1 MLYHFK
7 FIGFLLRIPQFGLW
21 YLQSEWVFLVSATQ
35 VIFLITFQQVC
46 FTHDWGHFLHELT
59 GSISL
64 HILKFWQIQ
73 WKRPV
78 IVIISIIFAGILC
91 KLLDH
96 FLYLV
101 KITHSFVIGF
111 ALKDLISIQRFLYCR
126 VTVFSLLMNL
136 RNLFR
141 KAFLS
146 IESLLFLFR
155 EHSRQFT

>member
-7 FIGFLLRIPQFGLW
+7 FIGFLLRISQFRLW
-21 YLQSEWVFLVSATQ
+21 YLQSERVFLVSTTKF
-35 VIFLITFQQVC
+35 IFLITFQQVC
-46 FTHDWGHFLHELT
+46 LTHDWRNFLHELT
-59 GSISL
+59 GSIFL

-78 IVIISIIFAGILC
+78 IVLISIIFAGILC

-101 KITHSFVIGF
+101 KVTHPFVIGF
-111 ALKDLISIQRFLYCR
+111 VLKDLISIQRFLYCC
-126 VTVFSLLMNL
+126 VTVFCLLINL

-146 IESLLFLFR
+146 IERLLFR
-155 EHSRQFT
+155 KHSGQFT